1 MVYITFSWIIF
12 GLYALTGYLYW
23 RAFLSKRSDDFLWAR
38 RLFSATLIAQ
48 SVFIIYFAFKFGR
61 LPIATV
67 NETFGTF
74 VFLTAAIYWVLEK
87 RLGEFSMGV
96 LILPIF
102 LILLAIGNLT
112 FRGDE
117 PIAEVLKDV
126 KFGAHVLAMLL
137 AYGAFA
143 ISFIAS
149 LLHKLLTR
157 EIQKHELGM
166 FYSRLPSLPFFERI
180 SNAAIDIGMIFATI
194 GLGLGV
200 YFASQVWQG
209 YLLSDPKFTAAF
221 LTWLIYGIH
230 AIGRR
235 VSGFSGQR
243 AATIS
248 LIGFSWLLFS
258 YVIISMLFTKV
269 HHFAQL

>member
-1 MVYITFSWIIF
+1 MFYLIFSWMIF

-23 RAFLSKRSDDFLWAR
+23 RAFLSKRNNDFLWAR
-38 RLFSATLIAQ
+38 RFFSATLIAQ
-48 SVFIIYFAFKFGR
+48 FVFILYFAFKFGR

-74 VFLTAAIYWVLEK
+74 VFLTASIYRVLEK

-102 LILLAIGNLT
+102 LVLLAIGNLT
-112 FRGDE
+112 FRGNE
-117 PIAEVLKDV
+117 PMAEVLKDV
-126 KFGAHVLAMLL
+126 KFGAHVLSMLL

-157 EIQKHELGM
+157 EIQKHELGV

-180 SNAAIDIGMIFATI
+180 SNAAIDIGMIFATV
-194 GLGLGV
+194 GLGLGI

-209 YLLSDPKFTAAF
+209 YLFSDPKFTAAF

-235 VSGFSGQR
+235 VSRFNGHR

-269 HHFAQL
+269 HHFAQF